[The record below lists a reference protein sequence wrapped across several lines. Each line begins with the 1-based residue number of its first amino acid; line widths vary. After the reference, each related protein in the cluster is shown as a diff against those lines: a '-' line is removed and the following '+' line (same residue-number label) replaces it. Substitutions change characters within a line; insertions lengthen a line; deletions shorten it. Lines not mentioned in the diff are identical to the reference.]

1 MNVVERIITIA
12 IASITNFLTR
22 CLPFAI
28 FNDKKTKALPFVD
41 GVGKF
46 LPPAIMAML
55 VVYCFRNVN
64 FSAQPYGLPE
74 LIASALTI
82 AVHLWRKNMFLS
94 LFTGTI
100 SYILLLNFVF

>member
-12 IASITNFLTR
+12 IASVTNFLTR
-22 CLPFAI
+22 FLPFAV
-28 FNDKKTKALPFVD
+28 FNDQKTKATPFID
-41 GVGKF
+41 GLGKF

-64 FSAQPYGLPE
+64 FLAQPYGLPE
-74 LIASALTI
+74 LLAGVITV

-94 LFTGTI
+94 LFAGTV